1 MEGRNREGRMESVGL
16 KKEETAYGT
25 KGNRDMESVGLKKEE
40 TAVEGRN
47 RDMES
52 VGLKKEE
59 TAYRTKWKDVIEIWK
74 VWA

>member
-1 MEGRNREGRMESVGL
+1 MESVGL
-16 KKEETAYGT
+16 KKEETAYG
-25 KGNRDMESVGLKKEE
+25 KVS
-40 TAVEGRN
+40 N

-59 TAYRTKWKDVIEIWK
+59 TAYRTKWKDVIEVWK

>member
-1 MEGRNREGRMESVGL
+1 M
-16 KKEETAYGT
+16 
-25 KGNRDMESVGLKKEE
+25 
-40 TAVEGRN
+40 EGRN

-59 TAYRTKWKDVIEIWK
+59 TAYRTKWKDIIEIWK

>member
-1 MEGRNREGRMESVGL
+1 MESVGL
-16 KKEETAYGT
+16 KKEETAYT
-25 KGNRDMESVGLKKEE
+25 KWKD
-40 TAVEGRN
+40 N

-59 TAYRTKWKDVIEIWK
+59 TAYRTKWKDIIEIWK